1 MNLCSFGAVSRRD
14 FLRVGTGSA
23 AAFFLT
29 GLRPLG
35 AGEPP
40 ARKRIPIGLQLYSV
54 RGDCGKDLAGTIE
67 AVGKMGYEAVEFA
80 GYYGKTAQE
89 LKKLLDDNGLK
100 CCGTHTGLDTLRG
113 DNLKRTVEF
122 HQALGNRF
130 LIVPG
135 MGNKTRGDWEN
146 AAKEFSDIAAKVAGD
161 GMRVGYHAHGGDFR
175 ALDGSTPWDI
185 FYSAAD
191 PKVVM
196 QLDAGNCMSGGGD
209 PVAVLKKFPGRATT
223 IHLKEYGGNTGLIG
237 EGQVKWDQILALCS
251 SGGTEWYIVEQEQY
265 GGGTPLECSR
275 RSLENLKKMIRV

>member
-29 GLRPLG
+29 GLKPLG
-35 AGEPP
+35 AGEPH

-54 RGDCGKDLAGTIE
+54 RGDCGKNLVGTIE
-67 AVGKMGYEAVEFA
+67 AVGKMGYEGVEFA
-80 GYYGKTAQE
+80 GYHGKTAQE
-89 LKKLLDDNGLK
+89 LKKLLADNGLK
-100 CCGTHTGLDTLRG
+100 CCGTHTDLGALRG

-122 HQALGNRF
+122 HQALGNKF

-146 AAKEFSDIAAKVAGD
+146 AAKEFNDIAAKVAGD

-196 QLDAGNCMSGGGD
+196 QLDTGNCMGGGGD
-209 PVAVLKKFPGRATT
+209 PVAILKKFPGRATT
-223 IHLKEYGGNTGLIG
+223 IHLKEHGGNTGLIG
-237 EGQVKWDQILALCS
+237 EGQVKWDEILALCKA
-251 SGGTEWYIVEQEQY
+251 GGTEWYIVEQEHY